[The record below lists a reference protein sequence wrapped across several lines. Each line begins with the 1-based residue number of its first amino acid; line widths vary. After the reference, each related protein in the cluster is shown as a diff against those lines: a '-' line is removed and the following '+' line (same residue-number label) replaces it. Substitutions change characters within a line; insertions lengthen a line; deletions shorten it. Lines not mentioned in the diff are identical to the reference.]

1 MLEDY
6 YKPFEDFDNVGV
18 KKTFTRVFKE
28 SVKKEQLLW
37 HKDRK
42 DRKVK
47 VVYGTGWKLQ
57 YDNQLPTELQ
67 VGQNYYIN
75 KNEFHRLH
83 KGNSELKLEI
93 KEYEIGRA
101 QRLNSQSH
109 HDLVCRLLLEK
120 KKKKFN
126 LLDQMYLDT
135 QFII

>member
-18 KKTFTRVFKE
+18 KKTFTRVFKK
-28 SVKKEQLLW
+28 SVKREQLLW

-47 VVYGTGWKLQ
+47 VIYGTGWKLQ
-57 YDNQLPTELQ
+57 YDNQLPTELII
-67 VGQNYYIN
+67 GQNYYIN

-93 KEYEIGRA
+93 KEYE
-101 QRLNSQSH
+101 
-109 HDLVCRLLLEK
+109 
-120 KKKKFN
+120 
-126 LLDQMYLDT
+126 
-135 QFII
+135 

>member
-57 YDNQLPTELQ
+57 YDNQLPTELII
-67 VGQNYYIN
+67 GQNYYIN
-75 KNEFHRLH
+75 KNEFQDR
-83 KGNSELKLEI
+83 KS
-93 KEYEIGRA
+93 
-101 QRLNSQSH
+101 
-109 HDLVCRLLLEK
+109 VV
-120 KKKKFN
+120 
-126 LLDQMYLDT
+126 
-135 QFII
+135 

>member
-28 SVKKEQLLW
+28 SVKKDQLLW

-57 YDNQLPTELQ
+57 YDNQLPTEL
-67 VGQNYYIN
+67 
-75 KNEFHRLH
+75 HSW
-83 KGNSELKLEI
+83 SELLYKQ
-93 KEYEIGRA
+93 KRV
-101 QRLNSQSH
+101 SQI
-109 HDLVCRLLLEK
+109 
-120 KKKKFN
+120 
-126 LLDQMYLDT
+126 T
-135 QFII
+135 